1 MPTLEIK
8 QLFAPVVLPAAAA
21 VLYTMPTAAVAPGA
35 VLKNGRVR
43 LSNTTAAPLTATL
56 YADVAATA
64 SGPGNVCFPTKAV
77 PANDYVDVD
86 LPTLKAGDTLR
97 GFAGA
102 AASITMQELGGVI
115 YYP

>member
-8 QLFAPVVLPAAAA
+8 QLFAPQVLPAVAA
-21 VLYTMPTAAVAPGA
+21 VLYTMPTTTGA
-35 VLKNGRVR
+35 CLKNGRVR
-43 LSNTTAAPLTATL
+43 LANTTGAPVTATL

-64 SGPGNVCFPTKAV
+64 SGPGNVAYPTKNI

-86 LPTLKAGDTLR
+86 LPTMKAGDTLR

-102 AASITMQELGGVI
+102 AASITMQELGGVL
-115 YYP
+115 YYT

>member
-21 VLYTMPTAAVAPGA
+21 VLFTMPTAAASPGTT
-35 VLKNGRVR
+35 LKNGRVR
-43 LSNTTAAPLTATL
+43 LSNTTGAPVAATL
-56 YADVAATA
+56 YSDAAATA
-64 SGPGNVCFPTKAV
+64 SGPGNIAYPTKNI

-86 LPTLKAGDTLR
+86 IPTMKAGDTLR

-102 AASITMQELGGVI
+102 AASITMQEMGGVL
-115 YYP
+115 YYL